1 MFDLFREIGQ
11 TLSNNK
17 LRTFL
22 TGIAVAWGIFMLIIL
37 VSMSRGVR
45 NSFATQ
51 AGKSAPST
59 MQVYSGNTSKAYK
72 GYKEGRFIMMKT
84 SDMEAIRNS
93 PKMTDAEGRK
103 VKDVITSRNIDTA
116 KVETLKDYTSSGLY
130 GVFPGSLNRSGVEM
144 IYGRYINQADI
155 ERKRKVLVMERRNA
169 ELLFGKAEDAVG
181 QTVTSMGLAWT
192 VVGVFNHRWD
202 RSNYAPFTTV
212 QQLAGGDESVWR
224 MTVEARDLKNEAE
237 AEQITKDLRATLGQL
252 HDFDPEDESAVW
264 IRNDFQSYMKG
275 QSALGYLDIAIWV
288 IGILTMLSGIIG
300 VSNIMFVSVKE
311 RTHEIGIR
319 RAIGA
324 KRRSILI
331 QIVTES
337 VVITTMFGYLGIV
350 LGMIVTQAVAF
361 VVDQSEDISR
371 AISNPTVDLG
381 IAVKVTAVLIVAGAL
396 AGLAP
401 ALKATKVKPVEALRD
416 E

>member
-72 GYKEGRFIMMKT
+72 GYKEGRFITMKT

-144 IYGRYINQADI
+144 ICGRYINQGDI

-212 QQLAGGDESVWR
+212 QLLAGGDESVWR

-361 VVDQSEDISR
+361 VVDKSENISK
-371 AISNPTVDLG
+371 AISNPTVDMG